1 MKRRQSQP
9 PSKIRL
15 RKHLNGD
22 ALIGAVRRAFEKVP
36 EHRKGTVKFSL
47 ADVAMS
53 AFAMFS
59 VKDPSLLAFERRWT
73 ARDHNLRTIYG
84 IDKIPSDSSMRE
96 TLDEVSP
103 AAFWPAFRTVFSQLQ
118 RGKALEQLAF
128 LDGHHILSL
137 DGTGYFSSEKLHS
150 PCCLQKVDSR
160 SGKSSYYL
168 QMLGAAIVHPDFK
181 EVIALAPELIRRSD
195 GDTKNDCE
203 RNAAAR
209 FLERLRNEHPH
220 LKIIITE
227 DALSPNAPYIETLM
241 RLDLRFILGVKPGDH
256 QFLFQQLDK
265 AVKKSQISELVLED
279 STNPEK
285 LHYFRYLNG
294 CALNQSHQ
302 HLKVNV
308 LEYWEVTPKTTQR
321 FSWVTDFVITA
332 QNAYDLMRAG
342 RARWK
347 IENETFNTLKN
358 QGYNLEHNYGLG
370 KKHLSAV
377 FVTLMLL
384 AFLVDQVQQLAC
396 PLFRAVWKKL
406 ETKRDL
412 WERIRSMFWDFKLES
427 LRMLLEALLYGYQR
441 LVPVILYDPG

>member
-15 RKHLNGD
+15 RKHLSGD
-22 ALIGAVRRAFEKVP
+22 ALIGALRRAFEKVP
-36 EHRKGTVKFSL
+36 DHRKGTVKFSL

-73 ARDHNLRTIYG
+73 ARDHNLHTIYG
-84 IDKIPSDSSMRE
+84 IDEIPSDSSMRE

-103 AAFWPAFRTVFSQLQ
+103 AEFWPAFRAVFSRLQ
-118 RGKALEQLAF
+118 RSKALEQLAF
-128 LDGHHILSL
+128 LDGHYILSL
-137 DGTGYFSSEKLHS
+137 DGTGYFSSDKLHS
-150 PCCLQKVDSR
+150 QCCLQKVDSR
-160 SGKSSYYL
+160 TGKSSYYL
-168 QMLGAAIVHPDFK
+168 QMLGAAIVHPDLK

-209 FLERLRNEHPH
+209 FLERLRKEHPH

-227 DALSPNAPYIETLM
+227 DALSPNAPHIETLM

-256 QFLFQQLDK
+256 QFLFEQLDK
-265 AVKKSQISELVLED
+265 AVKEGR
-279 STNPEK
+279 STEFKLQDRDNPEK

-294 CALNQSHQ
+294 CALNQSNQ

-308 LEYWEVTPKTTQR
+308 LEYWEVTPKATKR
-321 FSWVTDFVITA
+321 FSWVTDFVISTT
-332 QNAYDLMRAG
+332 NAYDLMRAG

-377 FVTLMLL
+377 FVTLMML

-412 WERIRSMFWDFKLES
+412 WQRIRSLFWDFELES
-427 LRMLLEALLYGYQR
+427 LRMLLEALLYGYKR
-441 LVPVILYDPG
+441 LVPIILYDSG